1 MLAALAKLRTV
12 ASWQALARLI
22 GLAEPDD
29 YRNRAR
35 RPRGMAAAPAR
46 PCGHWRRKIGGGRVL
61 LGRCRRSAT
70 VPPSLANR
78 ARRVAPDLV
87 RGPAARSQAPQ
98 FRRLFDWRCSVLERR

>member
-35 RPRGMAAAPAR
+35 RPPGEWPLRRPALV
-46 PCGHWRRKIGGGRVL
+46 GHWRRKIGGGVE
-61 LGRCRRSAT
+61 CYWDVADRSAT
-70 VPPSLANR
+70 VLPFKPAQSR
-78 ARRVAPDLV
+78 AAEA
-87 RGPAARSQAPQ
+87 GPEDCA
-98 FRRLFDWRCSVLERR
+98 

>member
-35 RPRGMAAAPAR
+35 RPPGEWPLRRPALV
-46 PCGHWRRKIGGGRVL
+46 GHWRRKIGGGVE
-61 LGRCRRSAT
+61 CYWDVADRSAT
-70 VPPSLANR
+70 VLPFKPAQSR
-78 ARRVAPDLV
+78 AAEATPEDS
-87 RGPAARSQAPQ
+87 A
-98 FRRLFDWRCSVLERR
+98 

>member
-35 RPRGMAAAPAR
+35 RPPGEWPLRRPALV
-46 PCGHWRRKIGGGRVL
+46 GHWRRKIGGGVECYWDVADRAGTVL
-61 LGRCRRSAT
+61 PFKPAPT
-70 VPPSLANR
+70 R
-78 ARRVAPDLV
+78 APEPNPTDH
-87 RGPAARSQAPQ
+87 
-98 FRRLFDWRCSVLERR
+98 D

>member
-35 RPRGMAAAPAR
+35 RPPGEWPLRRPALV
-46 PCGHWRRKIGGGRVL
+46 GHWRRKIGGGVE
-61 LGRCRRSAT
+61 CYWDVADRSAT
-70 VPPSLANR
+70 VLPFKPAPMPTREASLNN
-78 ARRVAPDLV
+78 D
-87 RGPAARSQAPQ
+87 
-98 FRRLFDWRCSVLERR
+98 D